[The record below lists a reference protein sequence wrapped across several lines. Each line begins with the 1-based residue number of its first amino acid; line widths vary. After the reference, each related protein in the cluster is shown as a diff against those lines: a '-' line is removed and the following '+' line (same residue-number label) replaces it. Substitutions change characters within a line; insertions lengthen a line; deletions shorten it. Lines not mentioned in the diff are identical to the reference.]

1 MLSILRVPHDELL
14 SLGLMLGRLPEAF
27 TAHEVVLARAKRT
40 LKSWESSPV
49 SVIQS
54 VYFSD
59 FKFQALSD
67 VSDVTNSGIR
77 ASCVHVCLGD
87 DPRFPEVDLGPALG
101 LS

>member
-1 MLSILRVPHDELL
+1 M
-14 SLGLMLGRLPEAF
+14 
-27 TAHEVVLARAKRT
+27 
-40 LKSWESSPV
+40 

-67 VSDVTNSGIR
+67 VSDARNSGIC